1 MHTPISAFYAA
12 LLALLFF
19 YLTVLV
25 ITNRRRKK
33 IGLGDDGD
41 KHFQQYIRAHGNF
54 SEYTPLV
61 LVMLLIA
68 EINGSSSLLLH
79 MAGVCLLFGRCLHAL
94 GLIRHSGASWQRVS
108 GMLLTFSALLILAV
122 LNLWLLY

>member
-1 MHTPISAFYAA
+1 MQTPISAFYAS

-25 ITNRRRKK
+25 ITTRRSKK
-33 IGLGDDGD
+33 IGLGDGGD

-54 SEYTPLV
+54 SEYAPLV
-61 LVMLLIA
+61 LIMLFIA

-79 MAGVCLLFGRCLHAL
+79 VAGVCLLFGRFLHAL
-94 GLIRHSGASWQRVS
+94 GLIRHSGTSWQRLA
-108 GMLLTFSALLILAV
+108 GMILTFSALLGLAV
-122 LNLWLLY
+122 LNLWMLF